1 MADNKNKTLRP
12 SVNLFFLHSTV
23 LFFLLLFLLLLPS
36 PSHQNPT
43 PDRQKRQA
51 FDFTMNTPSTEN
63 NVSNSNGAPGL
74 PPITNAGGLGGSLGD
89 LVNSSGTETDDTGTG
104 WPGPASDTGS
114 NSSGSDPT
122 LGGGPGMLFPNQPLS
137 SGDNSTGNGLNFG
150 EPSFPFG
157 DQSGGSEDNSSTS
170 DGGGFFHG
178 WLFGGTEPTIPGNT
192 SSNCIFDCG
201 DHGVCNYTDE
211 EKTKFYCVCDPGHVG
226 DVCENP
232 CGRKCSNEGSCD
244 LVETEEKETEGN
256 KTEGTEPEMKE
267 VCVCPY
273 PWVGPYCEDLPPE
286 EVEKDNSWVYWLSG
300 SLSVGLVVVIVA
312 AALVI
317 YCLWK
322 KRLVFAMKFVY
333 FFKSYEDNDGL
344 LYDAFVSYVSRPE
357 DEDFVY
363 THLRPKLEQEMGFKL
378 CLHQRDFVIGET
390 ISNNICDTLE
400 NTRRFILV
408 LTPRYLESEWAEF
421 EYQKAFHEMLKLN
434 IRIVPIILE
443 EITATTTINHT
454 LKAILDF
461 VTYITYP
468 GSQASQK
475 QLDKFWEQVHLSMP
489 KMKNK
494 KTSTDQVESFKLTDV
509 KISDC
514 DVAAVENGKLPGLK
528 NKELKEMEGLESA
541 YLKMLD
547 APAKNEKPAQY
558 TSTDPADL
566 NHVRVD
572 VASTGGPANIAIG
585 SSVGEDSL
593 RSVENHVVADT
604 SEAKNAPVHSKG
616 DCIPSLSAAAV
627 TKTKSTGEN
636 KPGNT
641 NTRTPRSKSGNILTR
656 LLAPKKE
663 NAEAVKLEAH
673 NPIGDSSFS
682 QLSENQPSKCLQNG
696 VGSNGTVNKAFDDQ
710 ESSVK

>member
-12 SVNLFFLHSTV
+12 SLNPFFLHSTV
-23 LFFLLLFLLLLPS
+23 LFFLLFLLLPS
-36 PSHQNPT
+36 PSHQSPT
-43 PDRQKRQA
+43 QDRQKRQA
-51 FDFTMNTPSTEN
+51 SNFFMNTPLSEN
-63 NVSNSNGAPGL
+63 NISNSNDVPENEHTVNMPDLGGPDWL
-74 PPITNAGGLGGSLGD
+74 FNITWGPESNLSTPDVGLGCGAMIPC
-89 LVNSSGTETDDTGTG
+89 EH
-104 WPGPASDTGS
+104 
-114 NSSGSDPT
+114 
-122 LGGGPGMLFPNQPLS
+122 
-137 SGDNSTGNGLNFG
+137 GL
-150 EPSFPFG
+150 
-157 DQSGGSEDNSSTS
+157 
-170 DGGGFFHG
+170 
-178 WLFGGTEPTIPGNT
+178 
-192 SSNCIFDCG
+192 
-201 DHGVCNYTDE
+201 CNYSNKN
-211 EKTKFYCVCDPGHVG
+211 KTKMYCVCDPGYVG
-226 DVCENP
+226 DRCQNP
-232 CGRKCSNEGSCD
+232 CGRNCSNDGTCYS
-244 LVETEEKETEGN
+244 VKTEGN
-256 KTEGTEPEMKE
+256 ETKE
-267 VCVCPY
+267 VCQCPY
-273 PWVGPYCEDLPPE
+273 PWVGPYCEDMPPK
-286 EVEKDNSWVYWLSG
+286 EVEEDNSWVYWLSG

-344 LYDAFVSYVSRPE
+344 LYDAFVSYVSRPA

-363 THLRPKLEQEMGFKL
+363 THLRPKLEEEMGFRL

-454 LKAILDF
+454 LKAILDS

-468 GSQASQK
+468 GSQASQQ
-475 QLDKFWEQVHLSMP
+475 QLDKFWERVHLSMP

-514 DVAAVENGKLPGLK
+514 GVAAAENGKLPGLK
-528 NKELKEMEGLESA
+528 NKDLKEMEGLESA

-547 APAKNEKPAQY
+547 APAKNEKPAQD
-558 TSTDPADL
+558 TATDPADL

-593 RSVENHVVADT
+593 RSAENHVVADT
-604 SEAKNAPVHSKG
+604 SEAKNAPVQSKG
-616 DCIPSLSAAAV
+616 DRIPSLSAAAV
-627 TKTKSTGEN
+627 TKTKPTGEN

-641 NTRTPRSKSGNILTR
+641 NTRTPRSKNGNIFTR
-656 LLAPKKE
+656 FLAPKKE
-663 NAEAVKLEAH
+663 NAEAVKLKAYH
-673 NPIGDSSFS
+673 PIGDSSFS